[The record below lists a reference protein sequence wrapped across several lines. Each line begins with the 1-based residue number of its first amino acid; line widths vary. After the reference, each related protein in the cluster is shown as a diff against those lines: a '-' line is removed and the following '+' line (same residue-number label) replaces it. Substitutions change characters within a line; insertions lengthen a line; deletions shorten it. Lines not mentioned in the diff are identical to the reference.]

1 MASCKVT
8 FTLDDGTV
16 ELLRQAAERLSKSK
30 SEVVR
35 NAIQEFHD
43 RIGRLSERE
52 RLAKLK
58 LFDELVPLIPR
69 RNSGDVAKELDEIR
83 LARRSSGRGGRSQK
97 KTS

>member
-1 MASCKVT
+1 MARVKVT
-8 FTLDDGTV
+8 FTLDAGTV
-16 ELLRQAAERLSKSK
+16 DLLRQAAERLSKPK
-30 SEVVR
+30 SEIVR
-35 NAIQEFHD
+35 EAIREFHD

-69 RNSGDVAKELDEIR
+69 RSPAEVTSELDEIR
-83 LARRSSGRGGRSQK
+83 QSRRAGGRGGRSQK